1 MMNEEIKEQW
11 TDALE
16 SGEYE
21 QGYGQLVTGD
31 GKHCCLGVLCE
42 LAHKAG
48 VVSKRVD
55 DYGIIVFGEEEMEN
69 VLPREVV
76 KWAGLMHENPFI
88 KDAPL
93 SVYNDS
99 SDHYNIAKHSFIE
112 ISQLIKENL

>member
-1 MMNEEIKEQW
+1 MNEEIKELW

-21 QGYGQLVTGD
+21 QGYEQLVKGD
-31 GKHCCLGVLCE
+31 KHCCLGVLCE

-48 VVSKRVD
+48 VVSKHVD
-55 DYGIIVFGEEEMEN
+55 DYGVIVFGEEQEETL
-69 VLPREVV
+69 LPQEVV
-76 KWAGLMHENPFI
+76 EWSGLEFSNPMV
-88 KDAPL
+88 KGAPL
-93 SVYNDS
+93 AVYNDS